1 MKKLHLVLMT
11 AASLLFVNCM
21 NHDDDMNV
29 NIPLDKNAVSE
40 NAKELFGEIDPS
52 QDWSS
57 ITQGSIIVT
66 ADADLKDI
74 EKVQILTESP
84 FSNSNAFVLNEAN
97 VSKGQKVKLVYD
109 APNVYDTLFAA
120 CISKD
125 KTYYVKVFSV
135 NDSEVSFTEPAASRM
150 NRAGEQNQYPNLSDI
165 VLGAPEKSI
174 NALRAEASAA
184 DPKKPYVII
193 YDKGDKDNGGSN
205 RINESWA
212 DGSWA
217 NDQLWAATDG
227 SSNGWTIANGEIKK
241 TVSEKTDLNT
251 LKWIVNYYLP
261 KTGAEYTTGTGNK
274 SNNWKSI
281 VEGTNY
287 FKQYKNHF
295 YTDGNPLTI
304 IPLQMNTTEGKYNTV
319 YYYYF
324 PASKLDEFK
333 TKEDPDEAM
342 AAYIKTLPKFK
353 AIKGY
358 QDANFTRKTQ
368 YLLPYYG
375 DGAVTE
381 GTVAE
386 NLSIPAN
393 YLVGFMNQKIYSEPD
408 QKHEAIEQCMN
419 GDTYGFG
426 PLNKA
431 TNTIF
436 GHYFSSMSTDVTMQS
451 TKIKSDG
458 SKETQTQNG
467 STPYGMTW
475 DSPRIGILSANN
487 KVFMCFED
495 GCDCNFS
502 DMIIEIS
509 SGVEVT
515 NDPVEPEAVA
525 YTMCFEDEPEVAD
538 YDMNDVVLR
547 AVRKNESDIQ
557 ISLIACGAND
567 ELLLQGYKDNNLLNG
582 TKEVHKFFGVTPGDK
597 FVNTVVGE
605 NYFTP
610 KTITL
615 KIDNSVNIADFLK
628 SISLKNVKTGQT
640 ISMPKNGE
648 PPYAIIV
655 PLNFRY
661 PVERCSIISA
671 YPDFVKW
678 AQNRNE
684 ATDWYLNGVENRL
697 YPDMFSTA
705 E

>member
-150 NRAGEQNQYPNLSDI
+150 NRAGEQYPDLSAI

-184 DPKKPYVII
+184 DPEKPYVII
-193 YDKGDKDNGGSN
+193 YDKGDKENGGSN

-217 NDQLWAATDG
+217 NDLLWSVKDG

-241 TVSEKTDLNT
+241 TVTEQTDLNT

-261 KTGAEYTTGTGNK
+261 KTGAEYTSSTGK

-333 TKEDPDEAM
+333 TKENPDEAL

-358 QDANFTRKTQ
+358 YNDKFQRSTK

-375 DGAVTE
+375 DGAITE
-381 GTVAE
+381 GTAAKK
-386 NLSIPAN
+386 LSIPAG
-393 YLVGFMNQKIYSEPD
+393 YLVGFMNQKLNTEAN
-408 QKHEAIEQCMN
+408 QNHQAIEQCAN
-419 GDTYGFG
+419 GNTYGFG
-426 PLNKA
+426 PLNKE

-436 GHYFSSMSTDVTMQS
+436 GHYFSAMSTDVTMQS

-458 SKETQTQNG
+458 SKETQTKNG
-467 STPYGMTW
+467 LTPYGMTW

-487 KVFMCFED
+487 KVFMCFEE

-515 NDPVEPEAVA
+515 NDPIEPEAVA

-547 AVRKNESDIQ
+547 AIRKSETQIQ

-567 ELLLQGYKDNNLLNG
+567 ELVIQGYKDNNLLNG
-582 TKEVHKFFGVTPGDK
+582 SKEVHKFFGVTPGEK
-597 FVNTVVGE
+597 FVNTVIGE
-605 NYFTP
+605 RYFTP
-610 KTITL
+610 STITL
-615 KIDNSVNIADFLK
+615 NIDNSVNIADFLK
-628 SISLKNVKTGQT
+628 SISIKNQKTGQT

-678 AQNRNE
+678 TQNRNE

>member
-1 MKKLHLVLMT
+1 MKKLQFTLMA
-11 AASLLFVNCM
+11 AASLLFINCM
-21 NHDDDMNV
+21 NHDDATNV
-29 NIPLDKNAVSE
+29 NIPLDKNAISE
-40 NAKELFGEIDPS
+40 NAKELFGEIDPD
-52 QDWSS
+52 QNWSS
-57 ITQGSIIVT
+57 ITQGSIIIT

-97 VSKGQKVKLVYD
+97 VNKGQRVKLVYD

-125 KTYYVKVFSV
+125 NTYYVKVFSV

-150 NRAGEQNQYPNLSDI
+150 NRASEQNQYPNLSDI
-165 VLGAPEKSI
+165 VLDAPQKSI
-174 NALRAEASAA
+174 NALRAEASVA
-184 DPKKPYVII
+184 DPEKPYVII
-193 YDKGDKDNGGSN
+193 YDKGDKENGGSN

-217 NDQLWAATDG
+217 NDLLWEVKDG
-227 SSNGWTIANGEIKK
+227 SSNGWTIANGCISKSI
-241 TVSEKTDLNT
+241 SEKVDLNT
-251 LKWIVNYYLP
+251 LRWVVNYYLP
-261 KTGAEYTTGTGNK
+261 KTGAEYTTNGGK

-295 YTDGNPLTI
+295 YTDGNPLTV
-304 IPLQMNTTEGKYNTV
+304 IPLQMNTTEGKYNTI

-324 PASKLDEFK
+324 PASKIDEFK
-333 TKEDPDEAM
+333 SQENPDEAL

-353 AIKGY
+353 AIKGH
-358 QDANFTRKTQ
+358 QDGNFTRKTQ

-375 DGAVTE
+375 DGVIAE
-381 GTVAE
+381 GTAAKQ
-386 NLSIPAN
+386 LSIPAG
-393 YLVGFMNQKIYSEPD
+393 YLVGFMNQKLNTD
-408 QKHEAIEQCMN
+408 ANQNHQAIEQCAN
-419 GDTYGFG
+419 GNTYGFG
-426 PLNKA
+426 PLNKE

-436 GHYFSSMSTDVTMQS
+436 GHYFSAMSTDVTMQS

-458 SKETQTQNG
+458 SKETQTKNG
-467 STPYGMTW
+467 LTPYGMTW
-475 DSPRIGILSANN
+475 DSPRIGILNANN
-487 KVFMCFED
+487 KVFMCFEE

-515 NDPVEPEAVA
+515 NDPVKPEAVA
-525 YTMCFEDEPEVAD
+525 YTMCFEDEPENAD

-547 AVRKNESDIQ
+547 AVRKNESQIQ

-582 TKEVHKFFGVTPGDK
+582 SKEVHKFFGVTPGEK

-605 NYFTP
+605 KYFTP
-610 KTITL
+610 NTITL
-615 KIDNSVNIADFLK
+615 NIDNSVNIADFLK
-628 SISLKNVKTGQT
+628 SISLKNLNTGKT
-640 ISMPKNGE
+640 ISMPKEGE

-661 PVERCSIISA
+661 PIERCSIINA
-671 YPDFVKW
+671 YPNFLKW

>member
-135 NDSEVSFTEPAASRM
+135 NDSEVSFTEPANARM
-150 NRAGEQNQYPNLSDI
+150 NRASEATNGFPAASAI
-165 VLGAPEKSI
+165 ILGQPKKSV
-174 NALRAEASAA
+174 NALRAEASKEKGYFAA
-184 DPKKPYVII
+184 NE
-193 YDKGDKDNGGSN
+193 KDNGTGN
-205 RINESWA
+205 YWKYTEWNNDSWL
-212 DGSWA
+212 
-217 NDQLWAATDG
+217 NDYLWAPVDVAAG
-227 SSNGWTIANGEIKK
+227 SNGWTIKDGNIYRTNPNQKE
-241 TVSEKTDLNT
+241 DLT
-251 LKWIVNYYLP
+251 TIQWLVRYYLP
-261 KTGAEYTTGTGNK
+261 KKDDNGGKN
-274 SNNWKSI
+274 NNWKSI

-287 FKQYKNHF
+287 FKEYKNHF
-295 YTDGNPLTI
+295 VSDGNPLTI
-304 IPLQMNTTEGKYNTV
+304 VPLQMNTTEGHYNAI

-324 PASKLDEFK
+324 KPEELVGKTDEQLAEF
-333 TKEDPDEAM
+333 
-342 AAYIKTLPKFK
+342 IKKLPKFK
-353 AIKGY
+353 AINGYKGDNGAY
-358 QDANFTRKTQ
+358 HNDKE

-375 DGAVTE
+375 DNAIASGNTAI
-381 GTVAE
+381 AS
-386 NLSIPAN
+386 LSIPKG
-393 YLVGFMNQKIYSEPD
+393 YLIGFMNQKTKDETI
-408 QKHEAIEQCMN
+408 KLAIN
-419 GDTYGFG
+419 GCTYGFG
-426 PLNKA
+426 PLNKE
-431 TNTIF
+431 NNHLV
-436 GHYFSSMSTDVTMQS
+436 GHYFSAL
-451 TKIKSDG
+451 
-458 SKETQTQNG
+458 SKEVSQQSIKVWYENDEEKISSKTTTNYG
-467 STPYGMTW
+467 LTTDGMTW
-475 DSPRIGILSANN
+475 DSPRIGIFSAN
-487 KVFMCFED
+487 KKTFLCFED
-495 GCDCNFS
+495 GSDCNFS
-502 DMIIEIS
+502 DMILEIN
-509 SGVEVT
+509 SGVEL
-515 NDPVEPEAVA
+515 NYDPIEPQAASYV
-525 YTMCFEDEPEVAD
+525 MCFEDEPETAD

-547 AVRKNESDIQ
+547 GIRLNDEQ
-557 ISLIACGAND
+557 IEITLIACGAND
-567 ELLLQGYKDNNLLNG
+567 ELEIKGLQNTQRLGK
-582 TKEVHKFFGVTPGDK
+582 KEVHKFFGVTPGEG
-597 FVNTVVGE
+597 FINTVKGE
-605 NYFTP
+605 KYFTP
-610 KTITL
+610 VSEVFN
-615 KIDNSVNIADFLK
+615 IDKNISVEDFLK
-628 SISLKNVKTGQT
+628 TVSIYNRKTGKT
-640 ISMPKNGE
+640 ISMPKDGE

-661 PVERCSIISA
+661 PIERCSIISA

>member
-1 MKKLHLVLMT
+1 MRKLHLVLMT

-29 NIPLDKNAVSE
+29 NIPLDKNAISE

-125 KTYYVKVFSV
+125 NTYYVKVFSV

-165 VLGAPEKSI
+165 VLGAPQKSI

-184 DPKKPYVII
+184 DPEKPYVII
-193 YDKGDKDNGGSN
+193 YDKGDKENGGSN

-212 DGSWA
+212 DGSWT
-217 NDQLWAATDG
+217 NEQLWAATDG

-261 KTGAEYTTGTGNK
+261 KTGAEYTTGGGNK

-324 PASKLDEFK
+324 PASKLTEYTTDE
-333 TKEDPDEAM
+333 DL

-358 QDANFTRKTQ
+358 QDGNFTRKTQ

-375 DGAVTE
+375 DGDITE
-381 GTVAE
+381 GSTAKQL
-386 NLSIPAN
+386 NIPAG
-393 YLVGFMNQKIYSEPD
+393 YLVGFMNQKINND
-408 QKHEAIEQCMN
+408 ANQKHPEIEQCTN
-419 GDTYGFG
+419 GAIFGFG
-426 PLNKA
+426 SLNKE

-436 GHYFSSMSTDVTMQS
+436 GHYFSAMSTDVTMQS

-458 SKETQTQNG
+458 SKETQTKNG
-467 STPYGMTW
+467 LTPYGMTW

-515 NDPVEPEAVA
+515 NDPVKPEAVA

-547 AVRKNESDIQ
+547 AIRKSETQIQ

-567 ELLLQGYKDNNLLNG
+567 ELVIQGYKDNNLLNG
-582 TKEVHKFFGVTPGDK
+582 SKEVHKFFGVTPGEK
-597 FVNTVVGE
+597 FVNTVIGE
-605 NYFTP
+605 RYFTP
-610 KTITL
+610 STITL
-615 KIDNSVNIADFLK
+615 NIDNSVNIADFLK
-628 SISLKNVKTGQT
+628 SISIKNQKTGQT

-661 PVERCSIISA
+661 PIERCSIISA

-697 YPDMFSTA
+697 YPDMFSEA

>member
-135 NDSEVSFTEPAASRM
+135 NDSEVSFTEPANARM
-150 NRAGEQNQYPNLSDI
+150 NRAGEQYPVLSAI

-184 DPKKPYVII
+184 DPEKPYVII
-193 YDKGDKDNGGSN
+193 YDKGDKETDGSN
-205 RINESWA
+205 RINKSWA

-217 NDQLWAATDG
+217 NDLLWSVKDG

-241 TVSEKTDLNT
+241 TVTEQTDLNT

-261 KTGAEYTTGTGNK
+261 KTGAEYKSSTGK

-333 TKEDPDEAM
+333 TKENPDEAL

-358 QDANFTRKTQ
+358 NNDKFQRSTK

-393 YLVGFMNQKIYSEPD
+393 YLVGFMNQKLNTEAN
-408 QKHEAIEQCMN
+408 QKHQAIEQCVN

-426 PLNKA
+426 PLNKE

-436 GHYFSSMSTDVTMQS
+436 GHYFSAMSTDVTMQS

-458 SKETQTQNG
+458 SKETQTKNG
-467 STPYGMTW
+467 PTPYGMTW

-487 KVFMCFED
+487 KVFMCFEE

-515 NDPVEPEAVA
+515 NDPIEPEAVA

-547 AVRKNESDIQ
+547 AVRKNESQIQ

-610 KTITL
+610 NTITL
-615 KIDNSVNIADFLK
+615 NIDNSVNISDFLK
-628 SISLKNVKTGQT
+628 SISLKNQKTGKT
-640 ISMPKNGE
+640 ISMPKEGE

-671 YPDFVKW
+671 YPDFLKW

>member
-1 MKKLHLVLMT
+1 MRKLHLVLMT

-29 NIPLDKNAVSE
+29 NIPLDKNAISE

-57 ITQGSIIVT
+57 ITQGSIIIT

-120 CISKD
+120 CVSKD
-125 KTYYVKVFSV
+125 NTYYVKVFSV

-184 DPKKPYVII
+184 DPEKPYVII
-193 YDKGDKDNGGSN
+193 YDKGDKENGGSN

-212 DGSWA
+212 DGSWT
-217 NDQLWAATDG
+217 NEQLWAATDG

-261 KTGAEYTTGTGNK
+261 KTGAEYTTGGGKK

-324 PASKLDEFK
+324 PASKLTEYTTDE
-333 TKEDPDEAM
+333 DL

-358 QDANFTRKTQ
+358 QDGNFTRKTQ

-375 DGAVTE
+375 DGDITE
-381 GTVAE
+381 GSTAKQL
-386 NLSIPAN
+386 NIPAG
-393 YLVGFMNQKIYSEPD
+393 YLVGFMNQKINND
-408 QKHEAIEQCMN
+408 ANQKHPEIEQCTN
-419 GDTYGFG
+419 GAIFGFG
-426 PLNKA
+426 PLNKE

-436 GHYFSSMSTDVTMQS
+436 GHYFSAMSTDVTMQS

-458 SKETQTQNG
+458 SKETQTKNG
-467 STPYGMTW
+467 LTPYGMTW

-515 NDPVEPEAVA
+515 NDPIEPEAVA

-547 AVRKNESDIQ
+547 AIRKSETQIQ

-567 ELLLQGYKDNNLLNG
+567 ELVIQGYKDNNLLNG
-582 TKEVHKFFGVTPGDK
+582 SKEVHKFFGVTPGEK
-597 FVNTVVGE
+597 FVNTVIGE
-605 NYFTP
+605 RYFTP
-610 KTITL
+610 STITL
-615 KIDNSVNIADFLK
+615 NIDNSVNIADFLK
-628 SISLKNVKTGQT
+628 SISIKNLKTGKT

-661 PVERCSIISA
+661 PVERCSIINA
-671 YPDFVKW
+671 YPDFLKW
-678 AQNRNE
+678 AQNHNE

-697 YPDMFSTA
+697 YPDMFSEA

>member
-135 NDSEVSFTEPAASRM
+135 NDSEVSFTEPANARM
-150 NRAGEQNQYPNLSDI
+150 NRAGEQYPVLSAI

-184 DPKKPYVII
+184 DPEKPYVII
-193 YDKGDKDNGGSN
+193 YDKGDKETDGSN
-205 RINESWA
+205 RINKSWA

-217 NDQLWAATDG
+217 NDRLWSVKDG

-241 TVSEKTDLNT
+241 TVTEQTDLNT

-261 KTGAEYTTGTGNK
+261 KTGAEYKSSTGK

-333 TKEDPDEAM
+333 TKENPDEAL

-358 QDANFTRKTQ
+358 NNDKFQRSTK

-393 YLVGFMNQKIYSEPD
+393 YLVGFMNQKLNTEAN
-408 QKHEAIEQCMN
+408 QKHQAIEQCVN

-426 PLNKA
+426 PLNKE

-436 GHYFSSMSTDVTMQS
+436 GHYFSAMSTDVTMQS

-458 SKETQTQNG
+458 SKETQTKNG
-467 STPYGMTW
+467 PTPYGMTW

-487 KVFMCFED
+487 KVFMCFEE

-515 NDPVEPEAVA
+515 NDPIEPEAVA

-547 AVRKNESDIQ
+547 AVRKNESQIQ

-567 ELLLQGYKDNNLLNG
+567 ELLLQGYNDNNLLNG

-610 KTITL
+610 NTITL
-615 KIDNSVNIADFLK
+615 NIDNSVNISDFLK
-628 SISLKNVKTGQT
+628 SISLKNQKTGKT
-640 ISMPKNGE
+640 ISMPKEGE

-661 PVERCSIISA
+661 PVEKCSIISA
-671 YPDFVKW
+671 YPDFIKW

>member
-135 NDSEVSFTEPAASRM
+135 NDSEVSFTEPANARM
-150 NRAGEQNQYPNLSDI
+150 NRASEQNQYPNLSDI

-184 DPKKPYVII
+184 DSEKPYVII
-193 YDKGDKDNGGSN
+193 YDKGDKENGGAN

-217 NDQLWAATDG
+217 NDLLWSVKDG
-227 SSNGWTIANGEIKK
+227 SSKGWTIANGEIKK
-241 TVSEKTDLNT
+241 TVTEQTDLNT
-251 LKWIVNYYLP
+251 LEWIVNYYLP
-261 KTGAEYTTGTGNK
+261 KTGAEYKSSTGK

-333 TKEDPDEAM
+333 TKENPDEAL

-358 QDANFTRKTQ
+358 NNDKFQRNTK

-375 DGAVTE
+375 DGAITE
-381 GTVAE
+381 GTAAE
-386 NLSIPAN
+386 KLSIPAG
-393 YLVGFMNQKIYSEPD
+393 YLVGFMNQKLNTEAN
-408 QKHEAIEQCMN
+408 QKHQAIEQCVN

-426 PLNKA
+426 PLNKE

-436 GHYFSSMSTDVTMQS
+436 GHYFSAMSTDVTMQS

-458 SKETQTQNG
+458 SKETQTKNG
-467 STPYGMTW
+467 PTPYGMTW

-515 NDPVEPEAVA
+515 NDPIEPEAVA

-547 AVRKNESDIQ
+547 AVRKNESQIQ

-567 ELLLQGYKDNNLLNG
+567 ELLLQGYEDNILLNG

-610 KTITL
+610 NTITL
-615 KIDNSVNIADFLK
+615 NIDNSVNISDFLK

-661 PVERCSIISA
+661 PIESCSIISA

>member
-1 MKKLHLVLMT
+1 MRKLHLVLMT

-29 NIPLDKNAVSE
+29 NIPLDKNAISE

-57 ITQGSIIVT
+57 ITQGSIIIT

-120 CISKD
+120 CVSKD
-125 KTYYVKVFSV
+125 NTYYVKVFSV

-184 DPKKPYVII
+184 DPEKPYVII
-193 YDKGDKDNGGSN
+193 YDKGDKENGGSN

-212 DGSWA
+212 DGSWT
-217 NDQLWAATDG
+217 NEQLWAATDG

-261 KTGAEYTTGTGNK
+261 KTGAEYTTGGGNK

-324 PASKLDEFK
+324 PASKLTEYTTDE
-333 TKEDPDEAM
+333 DL

-358 QDANFTRKTQ
+358 QDGNFTRKTQ

-375 DGAVTE
+375 DGDITE
-381 GTVAE
+381 GSTAKQL
-386 NLSIPAN
+386 NIPAG
-393 YLVGFMNQKIYSEPD
+393 YLVGFMNQKINND
-408 QKHEAIEQCMN
+408 ANQKHPEIEQCTN
-419 GDTYGFG
+419 GAIFGFG
-426 PLNKA
+426 PLNKE

-436 GHYFSSMSTDVTMQS
+436 GHYFSAMSTDVTMQS

-458 SKETQTQNG
+458 SKETQTKNG
-467 STPYGMTW
+467 LTPYGMTW

-515 NDPVEPEAVA
+515 NDPIEPEAVA

-547 AVRKNESDIQ
+547 AIRKSETQIQ

-567 ELLLQGYKDNNLLNG
+567 ELVIQGYKDNNLLNG
-582 TKEVHKFFGVTPGDK
+582 SKEVHKFFGVTPGEK
-597 FVNTVVGE
+597 FVNTVIGE
-605 NYFTP
+605 RYFTP
-610 KTITL
+610 STITL
-615 KIDNSVNIADFLK
+615 NIDNSVNIADFLK
-628 SISLKNVKTGQT
+628 SISIKNLKTGKT

-661 PVERCSIISA
+661 PVERCSIINA
-671 YPDFVKW
+671 YPDFLKW
-678 AQNRNE
+678 AQNHNE

-697 YPDMFSTA
+697 YPDMFSEA

>member
-1 MKKLHLVLMT
+1 MKKLQLILMT
-11 AASLLFVNCM
+11 AASVLLVNCTS
-21 NHDDDMNV
+21 HDEVSDV
-29 NIPLDKNAVSE
+29 NIPLDKDAISA
-40 NAKELFGEIDPS
+40 NAKELFGDIDPN
-52 QDWSS
+52 QNWSS
-57 ITQGSIIVT
+57 ITQGSVIVT

-84 FSNSNAFVLNEAN
+84 FGNKNAAVLNEAT

-109 APNVYDTLFAA
+109 APSIYDTLFAA
-120 CISKD
+120 CVSKD
-125 KTYYVKVFSV
+125 KTYYVKVFTV
-135 NDSEVSFTEPAASRM
+135 NDSEVSFSEPANSRM
-150 NRAGEQNQYPNLSDI
+150 TRAGEQYPLLKDI
-165 VLGAPEKSI
+165 VLDAPQKSI

-184 DPKKPYVII
+184 DHEKPYVII
-193 YDKGDKDNGGSN
+193 YDKGDKENGGSN

-217 NDQLWAATDG
+217 NELMWAAKDAT
-227 SSNGWTIANGEIKK
+227 SNGWTIANGNITK
-241 TVSEKTDLNT
+241 TITEKTDLNT
-251 LKWIVNYYLP
+251 MKWIVNHYLP

-281 VEGTNY
+281 IEGTNY
-287 FKQYKNHF
+287 FKQHKNHF
-295 YTDGNPLTI
+295 VSNGEPLTI
-304 IPLQMNTTEGKYNTV
+304 VPLQMNTTEGKYNTV

-324 PASKLDEFK
+324 PASKLTEYA
-333 TKEDPDEAM
+333 TDEAL
-342 AAYIKTLPKFK
+342 ATYIKSLPKFK

-358 QDANFTRKTQ
+358 QDGNFTRKTQ

-375 DGAVTE
+375 DGAIAE
-381 GTVAE
+381 GTVAQ
-386 NLSIPAN
+386 NLSIPAG
-393 YLVGFMNQKIYSEPD
+393 YLVGFMNQKINTEAN
-408 QKHEAIEQCMN
+408 QVHEAIEQCLN

-436 GHYFSSMSTDVTMQS
+436 GHYFSALSTDVTMQS
-451 TKIKSDG
+451 TKINANG
-458 SKETQTQNG
+458 TKETQTKNG

-475 DSPRIGILSANN
+475 DSPRIGIFSANN

-495 GCDCNFS
+495 GSDCNFS

-509 SGVEVT
+509 SGVVVE
-515 NDPVEPEAVA
+515 NDPIEPEAVA

-547 AVRKNESDIQ
+547 AVRKSDSQ
-557 ISLIACGAND
+557 IEVSLIACGAYD
-567 ELLLQGYKDNNLLNG
+567 ELLIQGYNDKNLLNG
-582 TKEVHKFFGVTPGDK
+582 KNEVHKFFGVTPGDK
-597 FVNTVVGE
+597 FVNTVIGE
-605 NYFTP
+605 EYFKP
-610 KTITL
+610 ITITL
-615 KIDNSVNIADFLK
+615 NIDNSVNIADFLK
-628 SISLKNVKTGQT
+628 SISIKNVKTGKT
-640 ISMPKNGE
+640 ITMPKNGE

-661 PVERCSIISA
+661 PVERCSIVSA
-671 YPDFVKW
+671 YPDFKKW

-697 YPDMFSTA
+697 YPDMFSTT

>member
-1 MKKLHLVLMT
+1 MT

-184 DPKKPYVII
+184 DTEKPYVII
-193 YDKGDKDNGGSN
+193 YDKGDKENGGSN

-381 GTVAE
+381 GTVAK

-393 YLVGFMNQKIYSEPD
+393 YLVGFMNQKLYSEPD

-436 GHYFSSMSTDVTMQS
+436 GHYFSAMSTDVTMQS
-451 TKIKSDG
+451 TKIKADG
-458 SKETQTQNG
+458 SKETQPKTG
-467 STPYGMTW
+467 LTPYGMTW

-515 NDPVEPEAVA
+515 NDPIEPEAVA

-547 AVRKNESDIQ
+547 AIRKSETQIQ

-567 ELLLQGYKDNNLLNG
+567 ELVIQGYKDNNLLNG
-582 TKEVHKFFGVTPGDK
+582 SKEVHKFFGVTPGEK
-597 FVNTVVGE
+597 FVNTVIGE
-605 NYFTP
+605 RYFTP
-610 KTITL
+610 STITL
-615 KIDNSVNIADFLK
+615 NIDNSVNIADFLK
-628 SISLKNVKTGQT
+628 SISLKNVKTGKT

-697 YPDMFSTA
+697 YPDMFNEA

>member
-40 NAKELFGEIDPS
+40 NAKELFGDIDPS
-52 QDWSS
+52 QNWSS
-57 ITQGSIIVT
+57 ITKGSIIIT

-84 FSNSNAFVLNEAN
+84 FCNSNAFVLNEAN

-125 KTYYVKVFSV
+125 NTYYVKVFSV

-150 NRAGEQNQYPNLSDI
+150 NRAGEATNGFPTASAI
-165 VLGAPEKSI
+165 VLGQPKKSV
-174 NALRAEASAA
+174 NALRAEAS
-184 DPKKPYVII
+184 KE
-193 YDKGDKDNGGSN
+193 KGYFLA
-205 RINESWA
+205 NEKNDGKGKFWKYTEWN
-212 DGSWA
+212 DGSWL
-217 NDQLWAATDG
+217 NDYLWAPVDVAAE
-227 SSNGWTIANGEIKK
+227 SNGWTIKDGNIYRTNPNQEDITTIKWL
-241 TVSEKTDLNT
+241 VSS
-251 LKWIVNYYLP
+251 YLP
-261 KTGAEYTTGTGNK
+261 KQTGNTK
-274 SNNWKSI
+274 NNNWKSI

-287 FKQYKNHF
+287 FKEYKNHF
-295 YTDGNPLTI
+295 VSDGKPLTVV
-304 IPLQMNTTEGKYNTV
+304 PLQMYTTEGEYNTI

-324 PASKLDEFK
+324 KPEELEGKTDEQLADF
-333 TKEDPDEAM
+333 
-342 AAYIKTLPKFK
+342 IKALPKFK
-353 AIKGY
+353 AINGYKGGESY
-358 QDANFTRKTQ
+358 SNKKE

-375 DGAVTE
+375 DNAIASGKTAIE
-381 GTVAE
+381 S
-386 NLSIPAN
+386 LSIPKG
-393 YLVGFMNQKIYSEPD
+393 YRIGFMNQKTKDETI
-408 QKHEAIEQCMN
+408 KLAIN
-419 GDTYGFG
+419 GCTYGFG
-426 PLNKA
+426 PLNKE
-431 TNTIF
+431 NNHLV
-436 GHYFSSMSTDVTMQS
+436 GHYFSALAKNISQQS
-451 TKIKSDG
+451 TEGWYENDEEKLSTNTKTNYGLTSD
-458 SKETQTQNG
+458 
-467 STPYGMTW
+467 GMTW
-475 DSPRIGILSANN
+475 DSPRIGIFSANN
-487 KVFMCFED
+487 KTFLCFED
-495 GCDCNFS
+495 GSDCNFC
-502 DMIIEIS
+502 DMILEIN

-515 NDPVEPEAVA
+515 NDPIKPEAVA

-547 AVRKNESDIQ
+547 AVRKNESQIQ

-610 KTITL
+610 NTITL
-615 KIDNSVNIADFLK
+615 NIDNSVNISDFLK
-628 SISLKNVKTGQT
+628 SISLKNQKTGKT
-640 ISMPKNGE
+640 ISMPKEGE

-661 PVERCSIISA
+661 PVEKCSIISA